1 VRAPLPQVKMIAVG
15 GVSLETAGA
24 FIRAGAVALGV
35 GSNLVNKKAVVEG
48 RFDQLT
54 ETAKALSRAI
64 QEARR

>member
-1 VRAPLPQVKMIAVG
+1 
-15 GVSLETAGA
+15 
-24 FIRAGAVALGV
+24 
-35 GSNLVNKKAVVEG
+35 VNKKAVVEG